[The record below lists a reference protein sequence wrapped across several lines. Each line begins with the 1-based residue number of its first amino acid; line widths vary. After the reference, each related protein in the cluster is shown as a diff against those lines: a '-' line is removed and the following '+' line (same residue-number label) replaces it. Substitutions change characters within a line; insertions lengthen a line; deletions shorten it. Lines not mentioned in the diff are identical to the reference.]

1 VAENSGVQATR
12 NLENDASGNCARMF
26 LRYRHAMKSVIF
38 FLALAFSAIRVAG
51 AELLPIEKQ
60 VQAALESSKPTVLHF
75 WAPWCS
81 NCYGELKNKGWSTFI
96 NANKDVNFIFITSW
110 TGDNGDGR
118 AMLEKLGIGPQKNF
132 QLLLHPNASRRDEDK
147 MNSFLGL
154 PVTWLPATW
163 VFRDGKLRY
172 ALNYGEVRFP
182 ILQQLL
188 KDSSNKWE

>member
-1 VAENSGVQATR
+1 VAENTCASAMR
-12 NLENDASGNCARMF
+12 NLENDASGNCAPMS
-26 LRYRHAMKSVIF
+26 LRYRRPMKPLIF
-38 FLALAFSAIRVAG
+38 FLALAFSSIGAGG

-60 VQAALESSKPTVLHF
+60 VEAAIQASKPTVVHF
-75 WAPWCS
+75 WAPWCP

-96 NANKDVNFIFITSW
+96 NANKDVNFIFVTSW

-118 AMLEKLGIGPQKNF
+118 AMLEKLGIGSQKNF
-132 QLLLHPNASRRDEDK
+132 QLLLHPNASRDDDK

>member
-1 VAENSGVQATR
+1 VAENTGGYAMR
-12 NLENDASGNCARMF
+12 NLENDASGNCAPMS
-26 LRYRHAMKSVIF
+26 LRYRHSMKPLIF
-38 FLALAFSAIRVAG
+38 FLALAFSAIGAGG

-60 VQAALESSKPTVLHF
+60 VEAAIQASKPTVVHF
-75 WAPWCS
+75 WAPWCP

-118 AMLEKLGIGPQKNF
+118 AMLEKLGIGSQKNF
-132 QLLLHPNASRRDEDK
+132 QLLLHPNASRDDDK